1 MSAAGSNPAS
11 SATAPHPS
19 SRQPATVAWKVVTVA
34 DGAGTSSYRIDTAV
48 VLRAVG
54 ALFVLVGL
62 AWVVVVLTAGSSVLH
77 ALAAVTVV
85 LAVLSVWA
93 TIRPP
98 RVLTLSDAGFRV
110 RLVRGARTT
119 AASWREVES
128 VSSGPVRGTSAVVL
142 TLSGGRSTV
151 IPVFLLGRR
160 NVEAQRD
167 IHQRLNDAYGY
178 RHLDAP

>member
-1 MSAAGSNPAS
+1 
-11 SATAPHPS
+11 
-19 SRQPATVAWKVVTVA
+19 VAEA
-34 DGAGTSSYRIDTAV
+34 RGTTSYRLDTAV
-48 VLRAVG
+48 VLRVVG

-62 AWVVVVLTAGSSVLH
+62 AWVVAVLTARGSSLIV
-77 ALAAVTVV
+77 ALAAVTVA
-85 LAVLSVWA
+85 LAGLSVLA

-98 RVLTLSDAGFRV
+98 RVLTLSDTGFRV
-110 RLVRGARTT
+110 FLVRGAGTT
-119 AASWREVES
+119 AAGWREVES

-167 IHQRLNDAYGY
+167 IHDHLNDAYGY

>member
-1 MSAAGSNPAS
+1 
-11 SATAPHPS
+11 
-19 SRQPATVAWKVVTVA
+19 VA
-34 DGAGTSSYRIDTAV
+34 DGPGTSSYRLDTAV

-62 AWVVVVLTAGSSVLH
+62 AWVAAVLMAGGSSVLL

-85 LAVLSVWA
+85 LAALSVWA

-119 AASWREVES
+119 AAGWREVQS
-128 VSSGPVRGTSAVVL
+128 VSSGPVQGTSAVVL

-160 NVEAQRD
+160 NVEAQRE

>member
-1 MSAAGSNPAS
+1 
-11 SATAPHPS
+11 
-19 SRQPATVAWKVVTVA
+19 VA
-34 DGAGTSSYRIDTAV
+34 DGSGTTSYRLDPAV

-62 AWVVVVLTAGSSVLH
+62 AWVVVVLTSGGSSVLLG
-77 ALAAVTVV
+77 LAAVTVV
-85 LAVLSVWA
+85 LAALSVWA

-98 RVLTLSDAGFRV
+98 RVLTLSDTGFQV

-119 AASWREVES
+119 AAGWREVES

-178 RHLDAP
+178 RHLDAS